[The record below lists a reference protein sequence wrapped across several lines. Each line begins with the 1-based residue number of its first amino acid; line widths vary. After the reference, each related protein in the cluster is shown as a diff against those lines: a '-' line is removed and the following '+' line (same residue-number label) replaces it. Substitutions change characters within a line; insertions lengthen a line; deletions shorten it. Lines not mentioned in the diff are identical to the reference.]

1 MKYLTASPL
10 ASNGPVFKVLSE
22 KGEEIKP
29 KTIPRPKS
37 KKIIKKN
44 QALCEAFLNISSY

>member
-1 MKYLTASPL
+1 MKYLTSSPL

-29 KTIPRPKS
+29 KTIPMPKP
-37 KKIIKKN
+37 KKMIKKKPGTM
-44 QALCEAFLNISSY
+44 